1 MAKRDINV
9 FNVSFLDL
17 LSGALGAVLIL
28 FIVIP
33 KLTGDI
39 ILELEQLEQMKEL
52 KVDVQKIENMMV
64 QLKESVPEATFNELQ
79 SRMEK
84 LTTTISQLEKEI
96 KTVQSKLA
104 ECDAQRKRLN
114 EQVKDLKKQVVDLEE
129 RIKNN
134 DKIVQQLQSEIED
147 LRKQIEQIR
156 SEKEALAQEVQ
167 DLKNTVS
174 QKDETI
180 AVEQTKVEDLTEN
193 NEALKR
199 ELEKAKNEA
208 EAAKAEVNKQKTQ
221 LKECQAKLGLDVG
234 DNVVFV
240 VDISGSM
247 DDDPEPQK
255 LDEVKA
261 GIKMMVATMDESTS
275 VDIVIYPK
283 SADERYGYKYGRLQP
298 VTEDTK
304 YDIYRYLATLR
315 AYGCTPTKEVM
326 DFVFDSPNYKNANT
340 IILMSDGLPTVR
352 TSATKCDEV
361 NSTAEIEDYI
371 TGLNGGSKVINC
383 IGVGS
388 DFRQRNSNDLK
399 VKFMQ
404 NLARKNGGFY
414 IGF

>member
-1 MAKRDINV
+1 MAKREINV

-52 KVDVQKIENMMV
+52 KVDVQKIENMML
-64 QLKESVPEATFNELQ
+64 QLKESVPEATFNELE

-96 KTVQSKLA
+96 KVVQSKLA

-114 EQVKDLKKQVVDLEE
+114 QEVKDLKKQVVDLEA
-129 RIKNN
+129 RLKNN
-134 DKIVQQLQSEIED
+134 DKIVQQLQSEIND
-147 LRKQIEQIR
+147 LKKQLEQVR
-156 SEKEALAQEVQ
+156 SEKEALEREVQ

-193 NEALKR
+193 NEALKK

-208 EAAKAEVNKQKTQ
+208 EAAKAEVDKQKKQ

-261 GIKMMVATMDESTS
+261 GIKMMVATMDETTS

-352 TSATKCDEV
+352 TTATTCDEV
-361 NSTAEIEDYI
+361 TSTSEIEDYI
-371 TGLNGGSKVINC
+371 TGKNSGSKVINC

>member
-64 QLKESVPEATFNELQ
+64 QLKESVPEATFNELE

-96 KTVQSKLA
+96 KVVQSKLA

-129 RIKNN
+129 RVKNN

-156 SEKEALAQEVQ
+156 SEKEALAQEIQ

-326 DFVFDSPNYKNANT
+326 DFVFDSPNYRSANT

-371 TGLNGGSKVINC
+371 TGLNSGSKVINC

>member
-1 MAKRDINV
+1 MAKREINV

-39 ILELEQLEQMKEL
+39 KIKLQELEQIQEL
-52 KVDVQKIENMMV
+52 KVDIQKIENMMV
-64 QLKESVPEATFNELQ
+64 QLKESVPEDTFKELE
-79 SRMEK
+79 SRMDK
-84 LTTTISQLEKEI
+84 LGKTISALEAEI
-96 KTVQSKLA
+96 KSVQSKLA
-104 ECDAQRKRLN
+104 ECDAQRSKLKD
-114 EQVKDLKKQVVDLEE
+114 QVKTLKKQVVDLED
-129 RIKNN
+129 RLKDN
-134 DKIVQQLQSEIED
+134 DKIVQQLQSEIEE
-147 LRKQIEQIR
+147 LRKQLEQVK
-156 SEKEALAQEVQ
+156 SEKQAIESQVTTLEGTISEKDGTIKTQQ
-167 DLKNTVS
+167 TTV
-174 QKDETI
+174 D
-180 AVEQTKVEDLTEN
+180 DLTKSN
-193 NEALKR
+193 DAMKK

-261 GIKMMVATMDESTS
+261 GIKMMVATMDETTK

-283 SADERYGYKYGRLQP
+283 SADERYGYKYGRLQS

-304 YDIYRYLATLR
+304 YDIYRYLSTLR

-352 TSATKCDEV
+352 TTATKCDELD
-361 NSTAEIEDYI
+361 STGEIEDYI
-371 TGLNGGSKVINC
+371 TNKNGGSKVINC

-388 DFRQRNSNDLK
+388 DFRQRNSKDLK
-399 VKFMQ
+399 VKFMK
-404 NLARKNGGFY
+404 NLAKKNGGFY

>member
-1 MAKRDINV
+1 MAKREINV

-52 KVDVQKIENMMV
+52 KVDAQKIENMIL
-64 QLKESVPEATFNELQ
+64 QLKESVPEDTFNELQ
-79 SRMEK
+79 SRMK
-84 LTTTISQLEKEI
+84 DLTTTISQLEKEI
-96 KTVQSKLA
+96 KVVQSKLA
-104 ECDAQRKRLN
+104 ECDAQRKKLN
-114 EQVKDLKKQVVDLEE
+114 QQVKDLKKQVVDLEA
-129 RIKNN
+129 RLKNN
-134 DKIVQQLQSEIED
+134 DQIVQKLQSEIDD
-147 LRKQIEQIR
+147 LKKQLEQVR
-156 SEKEALAQEVQ
+156 SEKEALEKVVQ

-180 AVEQTKVEDLTEN
+180 AVEQTKVEDLTESN
-193 NEALKR
+193 DALKK

-208 EAAKAEVNKQKTQ
+208 EAAKAEVDKQKKQ

-261 GIKMMVATMDESTS
+261 GIKMMVATMDETTS

-304 YDIYRYLATLR
+304 YDIYRYLSTLR

-352 TSATKCDEV
+352 TTATTCDEV
-361 NSTAEIEDYI
+361 TSTGEMEDYI
-371 TGLNGGSKVINC
+371 TGKNGGSKIINC

-404 NLARKNGGFY
+404 NLARKNNGFY

>member
-1 MAKRDINV
+1 LKNHDETV
-9 FNVSFLDL
+9 
-17 LSGALGAVLIL
+17 
-28 FIVIP
+28 
-33 KLTGDI
+33 K
-39 ILELEQLEQMKEL
+39 ILE
-52 KVDVQKIENMMV
+52 
-64 QLKESVPEATFNELQ
+64 
-79 SRMEK
+79 
-84 LTTTISQLEKEI
+84 
-96 KTVQSKLA
+96 SK
-104 ECDAQRKRLN
+104 
-114 EQVKDLKKQVVDLEE
+114 
-129 RIKNN
+129 
-134 DKIVQQLQSEIED
+134 IED
-147 LRKQIEQIR
+147 LQKEIEQVR
-156 SEKEALAQEVQ
+156 KEKQQLTEQITQLEV
-167 DLKNTVS
+167 TVTE
-174 QKDETI
+174 KDVEI
-180 AVEQTKVEDLTEN
+180 KKEQTKVEDLTESN
-193 NEALKR
+193 DALKK

-208 EAAKAEVNKQKTQ
+208 EAAKAEVNQQKKQ

-261 GIKMMVATMDESTS
+261 GIKMMVATMDETTS

-304 YDIYRYLATLR
+304 YDIYRYLSTLR

-352 TSATKCDEV
+352 TSATKCDELS
-361 NSTAEIEDYI
+361 STGEIEDYI
-371 TGLNGGSKVINC
+371 TSKNGGSKVINC

-404 NLARKNGGFY
+404 NLARKNNGFY